1 MILKVK
7 RGGSIVGPDNKH
19 YKSGDVI
26 PSGLLSAKQIQEHL
40 KSGFLQA
47 SRPAARALSL
57 EEIASVASDED
68 FVENAPGSSPVAGIS
83 ESGNPVAVNSRWDL
97 DPDGLRGMTLDQL
110 NVMILERD
118 DSVEPLETVEEAV
131 EWLSQDF
138 KPAA

>member
-1 MILKVK
+1 M
-7 RGGSIVGPDNKH
+7 
-19 YKSGDVI
+19 
-26 PSGLLSAKQIQEHL
+26 A
-40 KSGFLQA
+40 
-47 SRPAARALSL
+47 
-57 EEIASVASDED
+57 
-68 FVENAPGSSPVAGIS
+68 FVDNAPGSSPVAGLS

-118 DSVEPLETVEEAV
+118 DSVEPQETVEEAV